1 MLIGACP
8 GVIGATTTKHIFSTE
23 LSLTSG
29 WRIPIQGVKHQYY
42 NYFFIF
48 NINFHL
54 SKMFGSLFHN
64 TYWGLKPMLIVY
76 NFKYSWSITLPDK
89 WKYSGRPKQPTILTR
104 FDIIIH
110 IKVIAKPPF
119 IQINIQK
126 RYWWVIY

>member
-1 MLIGACP
+1 
-8 GVIGATTTKHIFSTE
+8 
-23 LSLTSG
+23 
-29 WRIPIQGVKHQYY
+29 
-42 NYFFIF
+42 
-48 NINFHL
+48 
-54 SKMFGSLFHN
+54 
-64 TYWGLKPMLIVY
+64 MLIVY

-126 RYWWVIY
+126 GTDGSYINHKTVFMNFITKKSYTQITAYSCSAESGP